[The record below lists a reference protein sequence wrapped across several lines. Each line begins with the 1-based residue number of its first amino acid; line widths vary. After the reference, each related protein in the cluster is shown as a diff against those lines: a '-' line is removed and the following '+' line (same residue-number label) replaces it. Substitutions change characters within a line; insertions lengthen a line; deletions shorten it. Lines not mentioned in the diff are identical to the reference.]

1 LNGIFTAQ
9 KGTPLFVT
17 SAANLTGNLAGVGS
31 NARPN
36 NTGKSANLT
45 GPAQERLNRWFD
57 TSQFTPAPAFT
68 FGNLARTL
76 PDVRGAGINNFDI
89 SVFKNT
95 GFGNNERMNLQFR
108 AEFYNLFNRVQFD
121 FPGTSLGT
129 PQFGVVTNQINDPRL
144 LQFAL
149 KLSF

>member
-1 LNGIFTAQ
+1 M
-9 KGTPLFVT
+9 
-17 SAANLTGNLAGVGS
+17 GS
-31 NARPN
+31 SARPN
-36 NTGKSANLT
+36 STGKSANLS
-45 GPAQERLNRWFD
+45 GPAQQRLTRWFD

-76 PDVRGAGINNFDI
+76 PDVRGAGINNFDV

-95 GFGNNERMNLQFR
+95 AFGPSERMNLQFR

-121 FPGTSLGT
+121 LPGTSLGT